1 MVDQQYP
8 LYHPELEH
16 ESCGVG
22 AIVDLSGRATHRTV
36 DQALT
41 IVERLAHRAGS
52 DALGTTGD
60 GVGIMTQLPHEFFTA
75 WAREE
80 GISLGK
86 PGDYGVGMFFL
97 PEDEVG
103 VSNTCRIFDQLAVS
117 EGIPVLGW
125 RDVPCHPAQLGAGA
139 RRTMPRIRQCFLKR
153 PTGIASG
160 SDFDRRLYVLRR
172 VFEKQD
178 TDTYICS
185 LSSRT
190 IVYKGMML
198 VSQLRSF
205 YDDLQDVR
213 YVSQMAMVHSRFS
226 TNTFPSWSK
235 AHPQRMLLHNG
246 EINTIRGNH
255 DRMKAREETM
265 RSAIMGES
273 MRRVLPVVDPDGS
286 DSQMLDNTLEFL
298 AMNGFPLPLAG
309 MVLLPEPWQG
319 EKDEKPWHDLYRCY
333 ATMMEPWDGPAAI
346 LYSDGDSVCASLDRN
361 GLRPLRCALTDDR
374 RLILSSEAGVLYEEN
389 AHIRRRWKLKGGDV
403 LMADLRTGELLESE
417 ALKTSYAKQHPYGEW
432 VKQIV
437 RLDDLPEAPVNDKID
452 DVQILCKAFGYA
464 YEDVQDIILPMAQ
477 TGQEPIVSMGAD
489 EPLAALSKAH
499 PPLYDYFK
507 QRFAQVTNPPI
518 DALRE
523 ACKTDC
529 SIYIGDDGNLLSHD
543 ADNCTVLELPSPVL
557 TEAELQRIRNIDHP
571 SFTVRAVSLLY
582 PVNTRLRQAMR
593 DFFAACDAACAD
605 GANILILSDRGVDA
619 GHLAIPSLLA
629 VSALEQHLIHIKKRT
644 KVSVILESGE
654 PRDTHQLAMLIAY
667 GARAVNP
674 YLAHAVIREHLDGE
688 AIQKYNKALTA
699 GVLKIASK
707 MGVSTL
713 QAYQSAQLF
722 EAVGLDGQFVDQY
735 FTNTPCSL
743 GGRGLHDVE
752 SDSRYHHDQA
762 FRNPLHAGLA
772 SVGRH
777 KLRTG
782 EGAEEHLYSPRVI
795 HLLQQAVWTNDRA
808 KFDEYAKLVEQD
820 GPRTIRASLD
830 FNYGVCN
837 PVPLDE
843 VEPVER
849 IVRRFKTGAMSYGSI
864 SQEAHECMAKAMN
877 HLGGK
882 SNSGEGGELPERF
895 GTELNS
901 AIKQVA
907 SGRFGVT
914 REYLLSARE
923 IQIKMAQ
930 GAKPGEGGH
939 LPGAKVTESVAK
951 TRCST
956 PGISLIS
963 PPPHHD
969 IYSIED
975 LAELIYDLQVA
986 CHNPGLCQ
994 ASSAQGAEPR
1004 NPGFRASCANEGA
1017 KITVKLVSS
1026 TGVGTIASGVAKAG
1040 AGGILISGGEGGT
1053 GAAPMSSVHHAGL
1066 PWEIGLAET
1075 HQVLCRNRLRQTVT
1089 LETDGKLMSG
1099 HDVAVALLLGAE
1111 EFGFATA
1118 PLITMGCR
1126 MMRVCH
1132 LGTCP
1137 FGVATQDPELRKRFV
1152 GKPEY
1157 VERFMIFVAQQL
1169 REIMAWLGART
1180 VNELVGRSDLLKMK
1194 DDAEMDLSALI
1205 GFSRNTHFQPE
1216 SKYDFKLHER
1226 MDARLVQDYAPRPR
1240 WRGPR
1245 ESCPSGSA
1253 ERTGASWAPPGAC
1266 AFSPALLDA
1275 IHVQLT
1281 TTDRAFGA
1289 LLRGERHIQAQGC
1302 GGQSFGAF
1310 LPRGQSIA
1318 LYGVANDYLGKG
1330 LSGGTLA
1337 ICPPADAVWNP
1348 GDTLIG
1354 NVALYGATSGHAFIA
1369 GMAGERFAVRNSGA
1383 WAVVEG
1389 VGDHGCEYMTGGRVV
1404 VLGPVGANFGAGMSG
1419 GIAWVLDEE
1428 GMLERR
1434 VNGGLVRVHE
1444 VTREQAG
1451 ELRQLLEMHLE
1462 ATGSVKAEAIL
1473 ADFEAWLPRFKAVIS
1488 DEYLNYLSDRRSRT
1502 EGASAVEDKTR
1513 PKPAACSSEDAGRL
1527 KGRRD

>member
-1 MVDQQYP
+1 MYDQQYP

-103 VSNTCRIFDQLAVS
+103 VQNICRIFNQLANS
-117 EGIPVLGW
+117 EGVPVLGW

-153 PTGIASG
+153 PADTAPGA
-160 SDFDRRLYVLRR
+160 DFDRRLYILRR
-172 VFEKQD
+172 LFEKQD
-178 TDTYICS
+178 TDTYVCS
-185 LSSRT
+185 LSSCS

-213 YVSQMAMVHSRFS
+213 YVSRMAMVHSRFS

-265 RSAIMGES
+265 RSAVMGENRWRAS
-273 MRRVLPVVDPDGS
+273 NHGFEPSSSPAEPGTTPPLAELPLERVLPVIDPDGS

-319 EKDEKPWHDLYRCY
+319 EKERKPWHDLYRYY

-374 RLILSSEAGVLYEEN
+374 RLILSSEAGVLFEEN

-403 LMADLRTGELLESE
+403 LMADLKTGQLLESE
-417 ALKTSYAKQHPYGEW
+417 DLKSHFAAEHPYGEW
-432 VKQIV
+432 VKRIV
-437 RLDDLPEAPVNDKID
+437 KLDDLPEILSDDK
-452 DVQILCKAFGYA
+452 VENVEALCRAFGYA
-464 YEDVQDIILPMAQ
+464 YEDIQDIILPMAE

-543 ADNCTVLELPSPVL
+543 PDNCAVLELPSPVL
-557 TEAELQRIRNIDHP
+557 TEAELRRIRCIDHP
-571 SFTVRAVSLLY
+571 SFTVKEISLLY
-582 PVNTRLRQAMR
+582 PVKRRLRQAMR
-593 DFFAACDAACAD
+593 DFYAACDAACAE
-605 GANILILSDRGVDA
+605 GANILILSDKGVDA
-619 GHLAIPSLLA
+619 DHLALPSLLA
-629 VSALEQHLIHIKKRT
+629 VSALEQHLIRIKKRT

-674 YLAHAVIREHLDGE
+674 YLAHAVIRESLSE
-688 AIQKYNKALTA
+688 KAIKSYDKALTA

-722 EAVGLDGQFVDQY
+722 EAVGLDAQFVDQY
-735 FTNTPCSL
+735 FTNTPATL
-743 GGRGLHDVE
+743 GGKGLHDVE
-752 SDSRYHHDQA
+752 ADSRYRHDQA
-762 FRNPLHAGLA
+762 FLNPIQAGLT
-772 SVGRH
+772 SIGRH

-782 EGAEEHLYSPRVI
+782 EGAEEHLYSPKVI
-795 HLLQQAVWTNDRA
+795 HLLQQAVWTDDRA
-808 KFDEYAKLVEQD
+808 KFDEYAQIVEND
-820 GPRTIRASLD
+820 GPRTIRALLD
-830 FNYGVCN
+830 FNYDLCN

-843 VEPVER
+843 VEPVES
-849 IVRRFKTGAMSYGSI
+849 IVKRFKTGAMSYGSI
-864 SQEAHECMAKAMN
+864 SREAHECMAAAMN
-877 HLGGK
+877 RLGGK

-914 REYLLSARE
+914 RDYLLSARE

-939 LPGAKVTESVAK
+939 LPGAKVTESVAR

-975 LAELIYDLQVA
+975 LAELIYDLQ
-986 CHNPGLCQ
+986 
-994 ASSAQGAEPR
+994 
-1004 NPGFRASCANEGA
+1004 CANEDA
-1017 KITVKLVSS
+1017 RITVKLVSS

-1066 PWEIGLAET
+1066 PWEIGLAEA

-1137 FGVATQDPELRKRFV
+1137 FGVATQNPELRKRFV
-1152 GKPEY
+1152 GRPEY

-1169 REIMAWLGART
+1169 REIMARLGART

-1194 DDAEMDLSALI
+1194 DGSLMDLSTLI
-1205 GFSRNTHFQPE
+1205 GFARNTHVQPE
-1216 SKYDFKLHER
+1216 SRHDFRLRER
-1226 MDARLVQDYAPRPR
+1226 MDARLIQN
-1240 WRGPR
+1240 
-1245 ESCPSGSA
+1245 
-1253 ERTGASWAPPGAC
+1253 
-1266 AFSPALLDA
+1266 
-1275 IHVQLT
+1275 HVQLT
-1281 TTDRAFGA
+1281 TTDRAFGT
-1289 LLRGERHIQAQGC
+1289 LLKGERHIQAQGC

-1310 LPRGQSIA
+1310 LPKGQRIT

-1337 ICPPADAVWNP
+1337 ICPPTDAVWRS

-1354 NVALYGATSGHAFIA
+1354 NVALYGATSGYAFIA

-1389 VGDHGCEYMTGGRVV
+1389 VGDHGCEYMTGGRVA
-1404 VLGPVGANFGAGMSG
+1404 VLGPVGDNFGAGMSG
-1419 GIAWVLDEE
+1419 GIAWVLDEADT
-1428 GMLERR
+1428 LESQI
-1434 VNGGLVRVHE
+1434 NSGLVRVHAL
-1444 VTREQAG
+1444 TREQAV
-1451 ELRQLLEMHLE
+1451 ELRQLLEMHARHTDSRRAME
-1462 ATGSVKAEAIL
+1462 IL
-1473 ADFEAWLPRFKAVIS
+1473 ADFETWLPRFKAVIS
-1488 DEYLNYLSDRRSRT
+1488 DEYLDYLSRR
-1502 EGASAVEDKTR
+1502 EA
-1513 PKPAACSSEDAGRL
+1513 
-1527 KGRRD
+1527 

>member
-1 MVDQQYP
+1 MIDQQYP

-22 AIVDLSGRATHRTV
+22 AIVDLGGRATHRTV

-41 IVERLAHRAGS
+41 IVERLAHRAGC

-60 GVGIMTQLPHEFFTA
+60 GVGIMTRLPHEFFTA

-103 VSNTCRIFDQLAVS
+103 VSNICRIFDQLAVS
-117 EGIPVLGW
+117 EGISVLGW

-153 PTGIASG
+153 PTDVAPGA
-160 SDFDRRLYVLRR
+160 DFDRRLYILRR

-185 LSSRT
+185 LSSRI

-198 VSQLRSF
+198 VNQLRSF

-265 RSAIMGES
+265 RSAIMGDA
-273 MRRVLPVVDPDGS
+273 MKRVLPVVDPEGS

-298 AMNGFPLPLAG
+298 VMNGFPLPLAG

-319 EKDEKPWHDLYRCY
+319 EKQARPWHDMYRYY

-361 GLRPLRCALTDDR
+361 GLRPLRCALTDDK
-374 RLILSSEAGVLYEEN
+374 RLILSSEAGVLFEEN

-403 LMADLRTGELLESE
+403 LMADLKTGKLLESD
-417 ALKTSYAKQHPYGEW
+417 ALKTYFSKQHPYGEW

-437 RLDDLPEAPVNDKID
+437 KLDDLPEGHINSGVD
-452 DVQILCKAFGYA
+452 DVDTLCKAFGYA
-464 YEDVQDIILPMAQ
+464 YEDVHEFILPMAES
-477 TGQEPIVSMGAD
+477 GQEPIVSMGAD
-489 EPLAALSKAH
+489 EPLAALSRAH

-529 SIYIGDDGNLLSHD
+529 VITIGDDGNLLSHD
-543 ADNCTVLELPSPVL
+543 SDNCTVLELPSPVL
-557 TEAELQRIRNIDHP
+557 TETELQRIRDIDHP
-571 SFTVRAVSLLY
+571 SFSVEEISLLY
-582 PVNTRLRQAMR
+582 PVNTRLRQAMGN
-593 DFFAACDAACAD
+593 FFAACDAACGY
-605 GANILILSDRGVDA
+605 GANILILSDQGVDRS
-619 GHLAIPSLLA
+619 HLAIPSLLA
-629 VSALEQHLIHIKKRT
+629 VSALEQHLIRIKKRT
-644 KVSVILESGE
+644 KVSVILQSGE

-674 YLAHAVIREHLDGE
+674 YLAHAVICENLSSN
-688 AIQKYNKALTA
+688 AIQNYDRALTA

-722 EAVGLDGQFVDQY
+722 EAVGLDGQFVEQY
-735 FTNTPCSL
+735 FTNTPVTL
-743 GGRGLHDVE
+743 GGKGLHDVE
-752 SDSRYHHDQA
+752 ADSRFHHNA
-762 FRNPLHAGLA
+762 AYANPLQNGLN

-782 EGAEEHLYSPRVI
+782 DGVEEHLYSPKVI

-808 KFDEYAKLVEQD
+808 KFDEYAKLVEND

-830 FNYGVCN
+830 FNFGVCN
-837 PVPLDE
+837 PVPIDE
-843 VEPVER
+843 VEPVES
-849 IVRRFKTGAMSYGSI
+849 IVRRFRTGAMSYGSI
-864 SQEAHECMAKAMN
+864 SREAHECMAKAMN
-877 HLGGK
+877 RLGGK
-882 SNSGEGGELPERF
+882 SNSGEGGELPDRF

-914 REYLLSARE
+914 RDYLLSAKE

-975 LAELIYDLQVA
+975 LAELIYDLQ
-986 CHNPGLCQ
+986 
-994 ASSAQGAEPR
+994 
-1004 NPGFRASCANEGA
+1004 CANEDA

-1053 GAAPMSSVHHAGL
+1053 GAAPISSVHHAGL
-1066 PWEIGLAET
+1066 PWEIGLAEA

-1118 PLITMGCR
+1118 PLIAMGCR

-1157 VERFMIFVAQQL
+1157 VERFMVFVAQQL
-1169 REIMAWLGART
+1169 REIMARLGART

-1194 DDAEMDLSALI
+1194 VGSPIDLSPLI
-1205 GFSRNTHFQPE
+1205 RFARNTHVQPE
-1216 SKYDFKLHER
+1216 ERHDFKLHER
-1226 MDARLVQDYAPRPR
+1226 LDARLIQD
-1240 WRGPR
+1240 
-1245 ESCPSGSA
+1245 
-1253 ERTGASWAPPGAC
+1253 
-1266 AFSPALLDA
+1266 
-1275 IHVQLT
+1275 HVQLT
-1281 TTDRAFGA
+1281 TTDRAFGT
-1289 LLRGERHIQAQGC
+1289 LLKGERHIQAQGC

-1310 LPRGQSIA
+1310 LPNGQHIT
-1318 LYGVANDYLGKG
+1318 LYGVSNDYLGKG

-1337 ICPPADAVWNP
+1337 ICPPADAVCPKGPAARRHP

-1354 NVALYGATSGHAFIA
+1354 NVALYGATSGYAFIA

-1389 VGDHGCEYMTGGRVV
+1389 VGDHGCEYMTGGRVA
-1404 VLGPVGANFGAGMSG
+1404 VLGPVGDNFGAGMSG
-1419 GIAWVLDEE
+1419 GIAWVLDED
-1428 GMLERR
+1428 GTLESHI
-1434 VNGGLVRVHE
+1434 NSALVKVHE
-1444 VTREQAG
+1444 VTHEQAV
-1451 ELRQLLEMHLE
+1451 ELRQLLEMHLVHTDSRK
-1462 ATGSVKAEAIL
+1462 ATEIL
-1473 ADFEAWLPRFKAVIS
+1473 ADFETWLPCFKTVIS
-1488 DEYLNYLSDRRSRT
+1488 DEYLDYLKRR
-1502 EGASAVEDKTR
+1502 EA
-1513 PKPAACSSEDAGRL
+1513 
-1527 KGRRD
+1527 

>member
-1 MVDQQYP
+1 MYDTKYP
-8 LYHPELEH
+8 LYRPEQEH

-60 GVGIMTQLPHEFFTA
+60 GVGIMTQLPHAFFAA

-80 GISLGK
+80 GITLGK

-103 VSNTCRIFDQLAVS
+103 VANTCRIFDQLATS

-153 PTGIASG
+153 PADAEPGV
-160 SDFDRRLYVLRR
+160 DFDRRLYVLRR

-190 IVYKGMML
+190 VVYKGMML

-235 AHPQRMLLHNG
+235 AHPQRFLLHNG

-265 RSAIMGES
+265 RSAVMGDS
-273 MRRVLPVVDPDGS
+273 MARVLPVVDPDGS

-319 EKDEKPWHDLYRCY
+319 EKETRPWRDLYRYY

-374 RLILSSEAGVLYEEN
+374 RLILSSEAGVLFEEN
-389 AHIRRRWKLKGGDV
+389 AHIRRRWKLKAGDV
-403 LMADLRTGELLESE
+403 LMADLRTGELMESD
-417 ALKTSYAKQHPYGEW
+417 ALKTHFAAQHPYGEW

-437 RLDDLPEAPVNDKID
+437 RLEELPPSPDGTASHVESGESDAET
-452 DVQILCKAFGYA
+452 LCKAFGYA
-464 YEDVQDIILPMAQ
+464 FEDVRDVILPMAE
-477 TGQEPIVSMGAD
+477 GGAEPIVSMGAD

-499 PPLYDYFK
+499 PPLFDYFK

-529 SIYIGDDGNLLSHD
+529 SIYIGDDGNLLSCD
-543 ADNCTVLELPSPVL
+543 PDNCAVLELSSPAL
-557 TEAELQRIRNIDHP
+557 TEGELAQIRSIDHP
-571 SFTVRAVSLLY
+571 AFHVRTVSLLY
-582 PVNTRLRQAMR
+582 SVKTRLRQAMR
-593 DFFAACDAACAD
+593 DFFAECDEACRN
-605 GANILILSDRGVDA
+605 GINILILSDRGVDET
-619 GHLAIPSLLA
+619 HLAIPSLLA

-644 KVSVILESGE
+644 AVSVILESGE

-674 YLAHAVIREHLDGE
+674 YLAHDVIRKNDPDSAET
-688 AIQKYNKALTA
+688 AIENYNRALTA
-699 GVLKIASK
+699 GILKIASK

-722 EAVGLDGQFVDQY
+722 EAVGLDAQFVERY
-735 FTNTPCSL
+735 FTNTPCAL
-743 GGRGLHDVE
+743 GGKGLHDVE
-752 SDSRYHHDQA
+752 ADSRYYHEEA
-762 FRNPLHAGLA
+762 FLNPIQESLP

-782 EGAEEHLYSPRVI
+782 VRSEEHLYSPKVI
-795 HLLQQAVWTNDRA
+795 HLLQQAVWTNDPA
-808 KFDEYAKLVEQD
+808 KFDEYAALVEND
-820 GPRTIRASLD
+820 GPRTIRALLD
-830 FNYGVCN
+830 FNYDVCN

-864 SQEAHECMAKAMN
+864 SQEAHECMAVAMN
-877 HLGGK
+877 RLGGK
-882 SNSGEGGELPERF
+882 SNSGEGGELSKRY

-914 REYLLSARE
+914 RDYLLSAKE

-939 LPGAKVTESVAK
+939 LPGRKVTDSVAK

-975 LAELIYDLQVA
+975 LAELIYDLQ
-986 CHNPGLCQ
+986 
-994 ASSAQGAEPR
+994 
-1004 NPGFRASCANEGA
+1004 CANEDA
-1017 KITVKLVSS
+1017 KVTVKLVSS

-1137 FGVATQDPELRKRFV
+1137 FGVATQNPELRKRFI

-1157 VERFMIFVAQQL
+1157 VERFMRFVAGQL
-1169 REIMAWLGART
+1169 RGIMARLGART
-1180 VNELVGRSDLLKMK
+1180 VDELVGRSDLLKVK
-1194 DDAEMDLSALI
+1194 GGSAMDLSDLI
-1205 GFSRNTHFQPE
+1205 GFARNIHVQPE
-1216 SKYDFKLHER
+1216 SRHDFALHER
-1226 MDARLVQDYAPRPR
+1226 TDARLIQD
-1240 WRGPR
+1240 
-1245 ESCPSGSA
+1245 
-1253 ERTGASWAPPGAC
+1253 
-1266 AFSPALLDA
+1266 
-1275 IHVQLT
+1275 HVQLT
-1281 TTDRAFGA
+1281 TTDRAFGTM
-1289 LLRGERHIQAQGC
+1289 LKGNRCVQAQGS

-1310 LPRGQSIA
+1310 LPKGQSIT
-1318 LYGVANDYLGKG
+1318 LYGLANDYLGKG

-1337 ICPPADAVWNP
+1337 ICPPVDAVWNP

-1354 NVALYGATSGHAFIA
+1354 NVALYGATSGYAFIG

-1389 VGDHGCEYMTGGRVV
+1389 VGDHGCEYMTGGRVA
-1404 VLGPVGANFGAGMSG
+1404 VLGPVGDNFGAGMSG
-1419 GIAWVLDEE
+1419 GIAWVLDES
-1428 GMLERR
+1428 GTLE
-1434 VNGGLVRVHE
+1434 NHINSGLVNVHPLSHA
-1444 VTREQAG
+1444 QAV
-1451 ELRQLLEMHLE
+1451 ELRQLLEMH
-1462 ATGSVKAEAIL
+1462 ARHADSRRAMDIL
-1473 ADFEAWLPRFKAVIS
+1473 AAFDEWLPRFKAVIS
-1488 DEYLNYLSDRRSRT
+1488 DEYLQYLD
-1502 EGASAVEDKTR
+1502 
-1513 PKPAACSSEDAGRL
+1513 GREA
-1527 KGRRD
+1527 K

>member
-1 MVDQQYP
+1 MRDRQYP
-8 LYHPELEH
+8 LYHEELEH

-22 AIVDLSGRATHRTV
+22 AIVDLSGKSTHRTV
-36 DQALT
+36 DQALS

-60 GVGIMTQLPHEFFTA
+60 GVGIMTNLPHALFSA
-75 WAREE
+75 WAQEE
-80 GISLGK
+80 GISLGN

-103 VSNTCRIFDQLAVS
+103 AENIRRIFEQLASS
-117 EGIPVLGW
+117 EGLTVLGW
-125 RDVPCHPAQLGAGA
+125 RNVPCHPAQLGAGA
-139 RRTMPRIRQCFLKR
+139 RRTMPRIRQCFLNR
-153 PTGIASG
+153 PASIAAG
-160 SDFDRRLYVLRR
+160 ADFDRRLYILRR

-185 LSSRT
+185 LSSKT

-213 YVSQMAMVHSRFS
+213 YTSQMALVHSRFS

-265 RSAIMGES
+265 RSAVLGEE
-273 MRRVLPVVDPDGS
+273 MRRVLPVVQDGGS

-298 AMNGFPLPLAG
+298 YMNGFPLSLAG
-309 MVLLPEPWQG
+309 MILLPEPWQG
-319 EKDEKPWHDLYRCY
+319 QKHFSPWRDLYRYY

-346 LYSDGDSVCASLDRN
+346 LYSDGDTVCASLDRN
-361 GLRPLRCALTDDR
+361 GLRPLRCALTDDK
-374 RLILSSEAGVLYEEN
+374 RLILSSEAGVLFEEN
-389 AHIRRRWKLKGGDV
+389 AHILRRWKLKSGDV
-403 LMADLRTGELLESE
+403 LEANLSTGELLESE
-417 ALKTSYAKQHPYGEW
+417 ALKTRYAQAQPYADW
-432 VKQIV
+432 MRHLIH
-437 RLDDLPEAPVNDKID
+437 LHDLPTAQHKEEITDEAQRVK
-452 DVQILCKAFGYA
+452 LCKAFHYTQ
-464 YEDVQDIILPMAQ
+464 EDMQNILLPMAKNG
-477 TGQEPIVSMGAD
+477 TEPIVSMGAD
-489 EPLAALSKAH
+489 EPIARLSKTH
-499 PPLYDYFK
+499 PSLFDYFR

-523 ACKTDC
+523 KIKTDC
-529 SIYIGDDGNLLSHD
+529 SIYIGDDGNLLTGGP
-543 ADNCTVLELPSPVL
+543 DNCTVLELPSPVL
-557 TEAELQRIRNIDHP
+557 TEEELGRIRALDHP
-571 SFTVRAVSLLY
+571 AFSVRTISLLY
-582 PVNTRLRQAMR
+582 AKETSLRAAL
-593 DFFAACDAACAD
+593 DAFFAACDQACTECI
-605 GANILILSDRGVDA
+605 NILILSDKGVDED
-619 GHLAIPSLLA
+619 HLAIPSLLA

-644 KVSVILESGE
+644 AVSVILESGE
-654 PRDTHQLAMLIAY
+654 PRDVHQLALLIAY

-674 YLAHAVIREHLDGE
+674 YLAHGCIKDLCAKGQVQKEPETAIRD
-688 AIQKYNKALTA
+688 YDRALTA

-722 EAVGLDGQFVDQY
+722 EAVGLDGQFVETC
-735 FTNTPCSL
+735 FTNTPYSL
-743 GGRGLHDVE
+743 GGTDLNKVE
-752 SDSRYHHDQA
+752 ADSRFHHSAA
-762 FRNPLHAGLA
+762 FSGNVSGLP
-772 SVGRH
+772 SIGIH

-782 EGAEEHLYSPRVI
+782 EGAEEHLYSPETI
-795 HLLQQAVWTNDRA
+795 HLLQQAVWTGNQDL
-808 KFDEYAKLVEQD
+808 FDQYTDHVEND
-820 GPRTIRASLD
+820 GPRTIRSMLTFRFDA
-830 FNYGVCN
+830 CREI
-837 PVPLDE
+837 PLEE
-843 VEPVER
+843 VESASD
-849 IVRRFKTGAMSYGSI
+849 IVKRFRTGAMSYGSI
-864 SQEAHECMAKAMN
+864 SREAHECMAQAMN

-882 SNSGEGGELPERF
+882 SNSGEGGELPARY
-895 GTELNS
+895 GTNLNS

-914 REYLLSARE
+914 REYLLSAQE

-939 LPGAKVTESVAK
+939 LPGTKVTDSVAK

-975 LAELIYDLQVA
+975 LAELIYDLQ
-986 CHNPGLCQ
+986 
-994 ASSAQGAEPR
+994 
-1004 NPGFRASCANEGA
+1004 CANEQA

-1066 PWEIGLAET
+1066 PWEIGLAEA
-1075 HQVLCRNRLRQTVT
+1075 HQVLCRNRLRQKVT
-1089 LETDGKLMSG
+1089 LETDGKLMTG
-1099 HDVAVALLLGAE
+1099 HDVMVALLLGAE

-1137 FGVATQDPELRKRFV
+1137 FGIATQNPELRKRFI

-1157 VERFMIFVAQQL
+1157 VERFMLFIAEQM
-1169 REIMAWLGART
+1169 RRIMAKLGART

-1194 DDAEMDLSALI
+1194 PDAKMNLSDLI
-1205 GFSRNTHFQPE
+1205 GFARNTHYQPDAQH
-1216 SKYDFKLHER
+1216 DFHLSER
-1226 MDARLVQDYAPRPR
+1226 TDARLFQD
-1240 WRGPR
+1240 
-1245 ESCPSGSA
+1245 
-1253 ERTGASWAPPGAC
+1253 
-1266 AFSPALLDA
+1266 
-1275 IHVQLT
+1275 HVHLM
-1281 TTDRAFGA
+1281 TTDRAFGTM
-1289 LLRGERHIQAQGC
+1289 LKGDRHIQAQGC

-1310 LPRGQSIA
+1310 LPEGQQIT

-1330 LSGGTLA
+1330 LSGGTIA
-1337 ICPPADAVWNP
+1337 VCPPVDSIWKP
-1348 GDTLIG
+1348 EDTLIG
-1354 NVALYGATSGHAFIA
+1354 NVALYGATSGQAFIA

-1389 VGDHGCEYMTGGRVV
+1389 VGDHGCEYMTGGRVA
-1404 VLGPVGANFGAGMSG
+1404 VLGPVGDNFAAGMSG
-1419 GIAWVLDEE
+1419 GIAWVLDEKDALQDHMNP
-1428 GMLERR
+1428 GH
-1434 VNGGLVRVHE
+1434 VKIYAVAPNQV
-1444 VTREQAG
+1444 G
-1451 ELRQLLEMHLE
+1451 ELQRLLQLHER
-1462 ATGSVKAEAIL
+1462 ATGSKQAKEIL
-1473 ADFEAWLPRFKAVIS
+1473 AHFDAYLPKFKAVIS
-1488 DEYLNYLSDRRSRT
+1488 DEYLSF
-1502 EGASAVEDKTR
+1502 
-1513 PKPAACSSEDAGRL
+1513 L
-1527 KGRRD
+1527 KGA